1 MDDWVPST
9 PQNIKPCPE
18 AKNGVHR
25 WIWHAACRLAATGVP
40 PAEAEA
46 YIMARLTRQP
56 DPPNEVTASIAKA
69 YRLQTELPKNTKW
82 NGIPFEKPEFCPNK
96 LKRIA
101 ASMDGVDANW
111 LARRSS
117 VRVDNRTPAS
127 FLHALFHK
135 GEHVLVFDKFRS
147 QGQALWTHPGL
158 PYDARTLNQFR
169 DGATEGVWFLSN
181 PCDGKFHDVPRL
193 ADEQYNP
200 LGTSRRAEESLTD
213 YRHLLVE
220 SDEVDPTL
228 WLAALVQLPLPI
240 LSIVTSGGR
249 SIHALVRTGC
259 HTKAEWEDLVN
270 KRLKPQL
277 IRLGACQSSTSAVRL
292 TRLPCC
298 RRECKNALQQL
309 LYLNPNPEPRPI
321 CEMPEFIPKAIL
333 RPPGIARTRT
343 PPPYGSQ

>member
-1 MDDWVPST
+1 VDDRVPST

-25 WIWHAACRLAATGVP
+25 WIWHAACRLAATGVS

-96 LKRIA
+96 LERIA

-135 GEHVLVFDKFRS
+135 GEHVLVFDKFRGLIRDYPTMPEPS
-147 QGQALWTHPGL
+147 ISSAKAQRRGSGFFPTH
-158 PYDARTLNQFR
+158 AM
-169 DGATEGVWFLSN
+169 ATSTTSPAWLMSN
-181 PCDGKFHDVPRL
+181 TTHWEPH
-193 ADEQYNP
+193 
-200 LGTSRRAEESLTD
+200 
-213 YRHLLVE
+213 
-220 SDEVDPTL
+220 
-228 WLAALVQLPLPI
+228 AAL
-240 LSIVTSGGR
+240 
-249 SIHALVRTGC
+249 
-259 HTKAEWEDLVN
+259 
-270 KRLKPQL
+270 
-277 IRLGACQSSTSAVRL
+277 
-292 TRLPCC
+292 
-298 RRECKNALQQL
+298 RRV
-309 LYLNPNPEPRPI
+309 
-321 CEMPEFIPKAIL
+321 
-333 RPPGIARTRT
+333 
-343 PPPYGSQ
+343 